1 MIAALTATGLAAAA
15 GLNAYIP
22 FLLIALLSRYTDLI
36 TLPASYQWIESW
48 WAIGVG
54 IVLLLV
60 EMTLDKVPAVD
71 SINDAIQ
78 TVIRPT
84 MAGLLSAATTS
95 AAALDNSTWITEHPW
110 INIILGVLVAGL
122 VHTGKATARPV
133 VNTATAGFGA
143 PVVSTVE
150 DGTSLGLS
158 LVAVFLPAL
167 VIVALALLALAVF
180 WLWRRLRR
188 RRSKRRASNRG
199 GAARQVTSDESTPER
214 RH

>member
-22 FLLIALLSRYTDLI
+22 FLLIALLTRYTDLI
-36 TLPASYQWIESW
+36 TLPTSYQWIESW
-48 WAIGVG
+48 WAIGIG
-54 IVLLLV
+54 ILLLLV
-60 EMTLDKVPAVD
+60 EVVLDKIPAVD

-78 TVIRPT
+78 TFIRPT

-110 INIILGVLVAGL
+110 VNIGIGIVVAGL
-122 VHTGKATARPV
+122 VHTGKAAARPV
-133 VNTATAGFGA
+133 INAATVGVGA

-150 DGTSLGLS
+150 DGTSLSLS

-167 VIVALALLALAVF
+167 VILALALLAAAML
-180 WLWRRLRR
+180 WLWLRLRSRR
-188 RRSKRRASNRG
+188 RRRA
-199 GAARQVTSDESTPER
+199 AARGRSSPFRTSPADPR
-214 RH
+214 

>member
-1 MIAALTATGLAAAA
+1 VIAALTATGLAAAA

-22 FLLIALLSRYTDLI
+22 FLLIALLTRYTDLI

-48 WAIGVG
+48 WAIGIG
-54 IVLLLV
+54 TVLLLV
-60 EMTLDKVPAVD
+60 EVVLDKIPAID

-78 TVIRPT
+78 TFIRPT

-95 AAALDNSTWITEHPW
+95 AAALDHSWITEHPW
-110 INIILGVLVAGL
+110 VNIALGIVVAGL

-133 VNTATAGFGA
+133 VNAATVGVGA
-143 PVVSTVE
+143 PLVSTIE

-167 VIVALALLALAVF
+167 VILALSLLAAAML

-188 RRSKRRASNRG
+188 RKRHRAAPRARS
-199 GAARQVTSDESTPER
+199 
-214 RH
+214 